1 MLYRVLA
8 DLVLIVHTSF
18 IAFVVVGLVLIW
30 VGYFRGWEWTR
41 SWWFRAAHLVA
52 IGYVVAQA
60 FMGVTCPLTDL
71 ENVLRARAGQDP
83 YGDAGFIAHWLHKL
97 IFFSAPPWVFTLCYS
112 LFALAV
118 IGTMILAPPTRWRAK
133 AAAVEEE
140 PTQ

>member
-8 DLVLIVHTSF
+8 DLVLIIHTSF

-71 ENVLRARAGQDP
+71 ENALRSRAGQDP

-118 IGTMILAPPTRWRAK
+118 IGTMILAPPTRWRTK